1 MNRMASNLDLDG
13 IDADISAD
21 SIRAVADSLGISRLD
36 DSALRALA
44 EDVSFRLK
52 QIVQVKIGGET
63 KKKASIASRSRPNSL
78 ATRNDAK

>member
-52 QIVQVKIGGET
+52 QIVQVKVGGET
-63 KKKASIASRSRPNSL
+63 RKKSEHRL
-78 ATRNDAK
+78 